1 MRRAV
6 RRVVAVEG
14 GRGCGGAG
22 RVMSCGWG
30 GWLVGG
36 GGVGGG
42 WRGFTGIGSEVV
54 GFFATTTSSSSS
66 SSSSFSE
73 GASTT
78 TTAAAVVADG
88 GMVWF
93 WRGSVCFGMV
103 EADVWYCR
111 SDHRVESLIIV
122 KQLGKGLWGEGR

>member
-14 GRGCGGAG
+14 GRGCGGVG
-22 RVMSCGWG
+22 RVMSCGW
-30 GWLVGG
+30 LVGG
-36 GGVGGG
+36 WGDGLGGVEGGG
-42 WRGFTGIGSEVV
+42 GGFTGIGSEVV
-54 GFFATTTSSSSS
+54 GFFATTTTTSS

-78 TTAAAVVADG
+78 TTAAAAVVADG

-93 WRGSVCFGMV
+93 WRGFGLFR
-103 EADVWYCR
+103 Y
-111 SDHRVESLIIV
+111 
-122 KQLGKGLWGEGR
+122 G

>member
-14 GRGCGGAG
+14 GRGCGGKG
-22 RVMSCGWG
+22 SVMSCKWG
-30 GWLVGG
+30 GWLVWVGG
-36 GGVGGG
+36 GGGG
-42 WRGFTGIGSEVV
+42 GFTGIGSEVV

-66 SSSSFSE
+66 FSE

-78 TTAAAVVADG
+78 TTAAAAVVADG

-93 WRGSVCFGMV
+93 GFGGGRSVSVWLRRTFGTV
-103 EADVWYCR
+103 DQ
-111 SDHRVESLIIV
+111 IIV
-122 KQLGKGLWGEGR
+122 KQLGKGLWGEVR